1 VPLVVPGEGE
11 LTDNQL
17 TVIAEPGVSA
27 SYPQG
32 PWSREG
38 RSTEADDTGELVL
51 TARRAIPEVMLA
63 VTSKQSPA
71 ETSTIVERAL
81 LQTQLTETFRQD
93 RALFRLA
100 TNRKRIDVSLPAGVD
115 MRALEILVN
124 GVVVLPEEIRTRT
137 ATIPLGG
144 GTADYLLELR
154 YHFESRGPQ
163 GRLELEGPQLSSARW
178 IQQFY
183 WQLIVPSG
191 EHVVL
196 SPDRY
201 TAEFGWVWSDFLWH
215 RESTHGEQDLERW
228 VKDGLAAEETLRL
241 AARPATLPSTATSN
255 RYLFSSVGTIEPL
268 RIYTLGRA
276 RLVLLASLPLLAF
289 GLGLIYVPWLRH
301 PATLFVAAVL
311 VASAGVIAPQ
321 VAMLIA
327 QASLLGLVLVGLAA
341 LIARLVPRAAVPP
354 APSRG
359 SSYAVIERSVTE
371 LYHRSP
377 AAGMQPASTA
387 TNPLVHVPE
396 DNDP

>member
-1 VPLVVPGEGE
+1 
-11 LTDNQL
+11 
-17 TVIAEPGVSA
+17 
-27 SYPQG
+27 
-32 PWSREG
+32 
-38 RSTEADDTGELVL
+38 
-51 TARRAIPEVMLA
+51 LA
-63 VTSKQSPA
+63 VTSKQSTTEA
-71 ETSTIVERAL
+71 STIVERAV

-93 RALFRLA
+93 RALFRLS
-100 TNRKRIDVSLPAGVD
+100 TNRKRIDVSLPTGAD

-124 GVVVLPEEIRTRT
+124 GAVVLPEEIRTRT

-144 GTADYLLELR
+144 GTTDYVLELR
-154 YHFESRGPQ
+154 YHFDGRGPQ
-163 GRLELEGPQLSSARW
+163 GPLELEGPQLSSARW
-178 IQQFY
+178 IQQLY

-201 TAEFGWVWSDFLWH
+201 TAEFGWVWSDFLWR

-228 VKDGLAAEETLRL
+228 VKDGLVSDESQLPDV
-241 AARPATLPSTATSN
+241 RPATFPSTASSN
-255 RYLFSSVGTIEPL
+255 RYLFSSVGKIEPL

-301 PATLFVAAVL
+301 PATLFIAAVL
-311 VASAGVIAPQ
+311 VASAGVVAPQ
-321 VAMLIA
+321 VALLLA

-341 LIARLVPRAAVPP
+341 LIARLVPRTVVSPP
-354 APSRG
+354 PSRG

-387 TNPLVHVPE
+387 TNPLVHMSE